1 MSFDKY
7 DVTFSAVMIFVVSF
21 MKPAGM
27 ALYPFIL
34 VKKKELKENES
45 LIRHEQIH
53 LQQQKEMLVLPFYL
67 TYLGCYL
74 YNLVRFRNH
83 HTAYM
88 QIPFEREAYRH
99 EAEPDYLKK
108 RKIWAWLNT

>member
-1 MSFDKY
+1 
-7 DVTFSAVMIFVVSF
+7 

-34 VKKKELKENES
+34 VKRKELKKDEV

-53 LQQQKEMLVLPFYL
+53 MLQQKELLVLPFYL
-67 TYLGCYL
+67 VNLLCYL
-74 YNLVRFRNH
+74 YNLVRFRKH
-83 HTAYM
+83 HAAYM

-99 EAEPDYLKK
+99 ENEPDYLKK
-108 RKIWAWLNT
+108 RKFWAWLYA

>member
-1 MSFDKY
+1 
-7 DVTFSAVMIFVVSF
+7 MILVVSF

-34 VKKKELKENES
+34 VKKAAFKSNVV

-53 LQQQKEMLVLPFYL
+53 LQQQKELLVLPFYIL
-67 TYLGCYL
+67 YLIFYL
-74 YNLVRFRNH
+74 YNLYRFRSH

-88 QIPFEREAYRH
+88 QIPFEREAYQH
-99 EAEPDYLKK
+99 EADFDYLAK
-108 RKIWAWLNT
+108 RKRWAWLQS

>member
-1 MSFDKY
+1 
-7 DVTFSAVMIFVVSF
+7 MIFVVSF

-34 VKKKELKENES
+34 VKKQELKTDEV

-53 LQQQKEMLVLPFYL
+53 LQQQKEMLVLLFYL
-67 TYLGCYL
+67 TYLVCYL

-99 EAEPDYLKK
+99 EAEADYLKK
-108 RKIWAWLNT
+108 RKFWAWLSN